1 MYRNSLAARNAN
13 SAGKMR
19 SVLVRLLEKLRVT
32 MTSGSYQHR
41 LALRLRGVA
50 NTLLIFLLCVLTC
63 RTVSAQMRERT
74 IKQFVH
80 TAWGEKEG
88 APGGILA
95 LAQTQ
100 DGYLWLGTDSGLY
113 RFDGVN
119 FEHYKPQS
127 GATFPVGPVYSLLS
141 LPNGALWIGFDDGK
155 ISLLRNGTTIN
166 YTTLEGVPRGRILGL
181 EQDRE
186 GTLWAATSSG
196 LGRLVGSSWKKVERD
211 WNFLGKAARAVFLD
225 RQGTL
230 WVATEDT
237 LVILRLHS
245 RKFQPTGI
253 PIGYVAQL
261 TESTGGKLWMAET
274 SRSVRPVPSRGD
286 HLSSHSAEIQVGSAR
301 LLFDREGVL
310 WITTVGDG
318 IRRAPVPERLG
329 GKIGEFSK
337 AVESFTTKDGL
348 TNGYARAIIQDRE
361 GNIWIGTNSGLD
373 QFREGNIQ
381 PVALSVNGSQAT
393 LAAGDNGDLWINN
406 IGSMIHIYGSR
417 TSTTKSN
424 LFTCC
429 AYRSPHGSL
438 WWVGIDI
445 RLAAAQQSVIL
456 SRLEHG
462 RMSKYPLPKEGSVA
476 GYPPAAVYVT
486 EDPAGTLWAAVEGQG
501 LFYLKDGIW
510 KQFVTPSWLTE
521 LTPTAAFTDWMGRV
535 WFGYNEGTTITLAG
549 TTIQRISSNEDAAVG
564 SVEAINGRNQHVWL
578 GGQFGLAFFDGHRLR
593 PLLPGDAPRFGRISG
608 IEETSDG
615 SLWLCESWGI
625 VRIFSAEI
633 RKSLDNPAYRVQYDL
648 FSSLDGLPGTFRG
661 IGQVAREVQGTDGR
675 LWFMATD
682 GLAWVDPARISKN
695 VQPPPVSIRSV
706 TADDKQ
712 FAPDVNVAMP
722 ARTSDVRID
731 YTALSISIPQR
742 VRFRYKLDGSDK
754 DWQDAGTRREAF
766 YTNLSPGAY
775 RFRVIAC
782 NNDGVWNEEG
792 ATLNFR
798 IAPAWFQTT
807 WFRVLCAAAALS
819 IVWAFYQRR
828 VQQIARAASAR
839 FDERLAERT
848 RIAGELHDAFLQT
861 VQGSKLVA
869 DHALNKS
876 SDPAQMHRAL
886 EQLSEWLARG
896 IEEGRT
902 ALNSLR
908 SSATQTNDLADAF
921 RRATE
926 NCFVPGSMAV
936 KFSVIGNSTDMHPVV
951 RDEVYRIGYEA
962 IRNACLHS
970 SATELEIE
978 LRYERD
984 LTLRV
989 SDNGTGIDPS
999 ITDRGKDGHFG
1010 LLGMRERAERIDGKL
1025 TLLTSSSGTEIKLV
1039 VPGGIVFRTLSR
1051 V

>member
-1 MYRNSLAARNAN
+1 
-13 SAGKMR
+13 MR
-19 SVLVRLLEKLRVT
+19 D
-32 MTSGSYQHR
+32 
-41 LALRLRGVA
+41 
-50 NTLLIFLLCVLTC
+50 
-63 RTVSAQMRERT
+63 RTV
-74 IKQFVH
+74 KQYVH
-80 TAWGEKEG
+80 TAWSEKDG

-100 DGYLWLGTDSGLY
+100 DGYLWLGTNSGLY
-113 RFDGVN
+113 RFDGVS

-141 LPNGALWIGFDDGK
+141 LPNGDLWIGFDGGK
-155 ISLLRNGTTIN
+155 ISLLRNGTTTN
-166 YTTLEGVPRGRILGL
+166 YTILDGVPGGRIFGL
-181 EQDRE
+181 EHDRE
-186 GTLWAATSSG
+186 GTVWAATSRG
-196 LGRLVGSSWKKVERD
+196 LGRLVGSRWVNVEKD

-237 LVILRLHS
+237 LVVLRLHS
-245 RKFQPTGI
+245 RTFQPTGI
-253 PIGYVAQL
+253 PIRYVAQL
-261 TESTGGKLWMAET
+261 AEATNGKLWMAET

-286 HLSSHSAEIQVGSAR
+286 RLSSHSAEIQVGSR
-301 LLFDREGVL
+301 RMLFDREGGL
-310 WITTVGDG
+310 WITTLGDG
-318 IRRAPVPERLG
+318 IRRAPVPEQLSG
-329 GKIGEFSK
+329 NIGEFSK
-337 AVESFTTKDGL
+337 AVESFTSKDGL
-348 TNGYARAIIQDRE
+348 TDGYVCAIIQDRE

-373 QFREGNIQ
+373 QFREGNIL
-381 PVALSVNGSQAT
+381 PAALSINGPQST
-393 LAAGDNGDLWINN
+393 LAAGDDGDLWVNS
-406 IGSMIHIYGSR
+406 IGSLTHIHGSA

-424 LFTCC
+424 LATRS
-429 AYRSPHGSL
+429 AYRSLRGSL
-438 WWVGIDI
+438 WWVGTDD
-445 RLAAAQQSVIL
+445 RLAGAQRRVSL
-456 SRLEHG
+456 GRLEHEHI
-462 RMSKYPLPKEGSVA
+462 SKYPLPQEGFVLD
-476 GYPPAAVYVT
+476 GFTGAVSIA
-486 EDPAGTLWAAVEGQG
+486 EDRTGVLWMAVEGHG
-501 LFYLKDGIW
+501 LFYLKDGVW
-510 KQFVTPSWLTE
+510 KQFVTPQWLTE
-521 LTPTAAFTDWMGRV
+521 LTPTAAFTNWMGRV
-535 WFGYNEGTTITLAG
+535 WFGYSDGTAVTISG
-549 TTIQRISSNEDAAVG
+549 TTIQRISSNEDWALG
-564 SVEAINGRNQHVWL
+564 SVEAINGRNQHVWF

-593 PLLPGDAPRFGRISG
+593 PVLPGDAPYFGRISG

-615 SLWLCESWGI
+615 SLWLCESRGI
-625 VRIFSAEI
+625 VHISSTEV
-633 RKSLDNPAYRVQYDL
+633 RKSLDNPANRVKYEL
-648 FSSLDGLPGTFRG
+648 FNSLDGLPGSFSG
-661 IGQVAREVQGTDGR
+661 LGQIAREVQGTDGR

-682 GLAWVDPARISKN
+682 GLAWVNPARISKN

-712 FAPDVNVAMP
+712 FALGVNVAMP

-731 YTALSISIPQR
+731 YTALSLSIPQR
-742 VRFRYKLDGSDK
+742 VQFRYKLDGSDK

-792 ATLNFR
+792 ATLNFN
-798 IAPAWFQTT
+798 IAPAWFRTT
-807 WFRVLCAAAALS
+807 WFRTLCAAAALS
-819 IVWAFYQRR
+819 IVWAFYKGR
-828 VQQIARAASAR
+828 VQQVARAASAR

-869 DHALNKS
+869 DHALDRSN
-876 SDPAQMHRAL
+876 DPAQMRRAL

-936 KFSVIGNSTDMHPVV
+936 KVSVIGNSTDMHPVV

-978 LRYERD
+978 LRYARD

-989 SDNGTGIDPS
+989 SDNGIGIEPS
-999 ITDRGKDGHFG
+999 ITDKGKDGHFG

-1051 V
+1051 A

>member
-1 MYRNSLAARNAN
+1 
-13 SAGKMR
+13 
-19 SVLVRLLEKLRVT
+19 
-32 MTSGSYQHR
+32 MTSDSYQQG
-41 LALRLRGVA
+41 LALRHRGVA
-50 NTLLIFLLCVLTC
+50 HTLLSVLLCALAC
-63 RTVSAQMRERT
+63 RAVSAQIRELT

-88 APGGILA
+88 APGGILT

-100 DGYLWLGTDSGLY
+100 DGYLWLGTDTGLY
-113 RFDGVN
+113 RFDGVS

-127 GATFPVGPVYSLLS
+127 GASFPVGSVYSLLS
-141 LPNGALWIGFDDGK
+141 LPNGDLWIGFDDGK
-155 ISLLRNGTTIN
+155 ISLLRNGTTVN
-166 YTTLEGVPRGRILGL
+166 YTTLEGVPRGRVLGL

-186 GTLWAATSSG
+186 GTLWTATSGG
-196 LGRLVGSSWKKVERD
+196 LGRLVGSSWKKVGKD
-211 WNFLGKAARAVFLD
+211 WKFPGKSAQAVFLD
-225 RQGTL
+225 RQGNL

-237 LVILRLHS
+237 LVVLPLNS
-245 RKFQPTGI
+245 KTFQPTGI
-253 PIGYVAQL
+253 PIQRVAQL
-261 TESTGGKLWMAET
+261 AQSTNGKLWMAET
-274 SRSVRPVPSRGD
+274 SRSVRPVPVRGD
-286 HLSSHSAEIQVGSAR
+286 HLSVHPTEIQVGSGR
-301 LLFDREGVL
+301 MLFDREGGL
-310 WITTVGDG
+310 WITTLGDG
-318 IRRAPVPERLG
+318 IRRAPAPERIHG
-329 GKIGEFSK
+329 TIAQFSN
-337 AVESFTTKDGL
+337 AVESFTTRDGL
-348 TNGYARAIIQDRE
+348 TDETVHAIIQDRE

-373 QFREGNIQ
+373 QFREGNIR
-381 PVALSVNGSQAT
+381 PASLPINGSQAT
-393 LAAGDNGDLWINN
+393 FAAGDDGDLWVNTL
-406 IGSMIHIYGSR
+406 GSMIHFHGFQ
-417 TSTTKSN
+417 TSITKHVLITRS
-424 LFTCC
+424 
-429 AYRSPHGSL
+429 AYRSPRGSI
-438 WWVGIDI
+438 WWVG
-445 RLAAAQQSVIL
+445 AAAQRSVISL
-456 SRLEHG
+456 IRMDHR
-462 RMSKYPLPKEGSVA
+462 RMSGYPLPKKSFVP
-476 GYPPAAVYVT
+476 GYSSAALYLT
-486 EDPAGTLWAAVEGQG
+486 EDHAGVLWVAIEGHG
-501 LFYLKDGIW
+501 LFSLKEGIW
-510 KQFVTPSWLTE
+510 KQFVTPPWLTE
-521 LTPTAAFTDWMGRV
+521 LTPTAAYTDWMGRI
-535 WFGYNEGTTITLAG
+535 WFGYRGGTVITLVGAA
-549 TTIQRISSNEDAAVG
+549 IQQVSSNEDSAVG
-564 SVEAINGRNQHVWL
+564 SVLAINGRNQHVWL
-578 GGQFGLAFFDGHRLR
+578 GGQLGLAFFDGHRLQ
-593 PLLPGDAPRFGRISG
+593 PLLPRDAARFGRISG

-615 SLWLCESWGI
+615 SLWLCESRGI

-648 FSSLDGLPGTFRG
+648 FSSLDGLPGSFRG

-682 GLAWVDPARISKN
+682 GLAWVNPARISKN
-695 VQPPPVSIRSV
+695 VQPPPVLIRSV

-712 FAPDVNVAMP
+712 FAPIVSVAMP

-731 YTALSISIPQR
+731 YTALSLSIPQR

-754 DWQDAGTRREAF
+754 EWQDAGARREAF

-792 ATLNFR
+792 ATLDFS

-807 WFRVLCAAAALS
+807 WFRVLCAAAALA

-828 VQQIARAASAR
+828 VQQIARAASTR

-876 SDPAQMHRAL
+876 DDPAQMHRAL

-936 KFSVIGNSTDMHPVV
+936 RFSVIGNSTDMHPVV

-978 LRYERD
+978 LRYARD
-984 LTLRV
+984 LTLRI
-989 SDNGTGIDPS
+989 SDNGIGIEPS
-999 ITDRGKDGHFG
+999 ITDKGKDGHFG
-1010 LLGMRERAERIDGKL
+1010 LLGMRERAKRIDGKL
-1025 TLLTSSSGTEIKLV
+1025 TLLTSPSGTEIKLV

-1051 V
+1051 A